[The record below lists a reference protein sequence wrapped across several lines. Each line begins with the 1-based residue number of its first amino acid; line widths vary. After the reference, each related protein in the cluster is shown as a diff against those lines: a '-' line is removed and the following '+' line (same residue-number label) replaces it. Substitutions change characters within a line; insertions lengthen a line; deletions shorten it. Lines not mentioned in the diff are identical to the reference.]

1 MGKFIKD
8 LLDGLPCMVMRF
20 WQDFLDSLSSDGG
33 HILML
38 VVLFAGLIYVDV
50 RWKVQEAMNIALQV
64 SGALLVILKE
74 VGSNKTRRDRPT
86 PTVETSTAT
95 VTETATNEKK
105 EENK

>member
-1 MGKFIKD
+1 MKTIKEFIESLPCMLMRSWQD
-8 LLDGLPCMVMRF
+8 LLD
-20 WQDFLDSLSSDGG
+20 SLNSDGG
-33 HILML
+33 HILVL
-38 VVLFAGLIYVDV
+38 VLLFAGLIYVDI
-50 RWKVQEAMNIALQV
+50 RWQVKEAMNIALQV
-64 SGALLVILKE
+64 PGALLVILKE